1 MKKASVLLVGLLG
14 SVALNSHAAGF
25 FVGGEAGLA
34 TYPDFTGSVAQSAI
48 NAGFSSVSVKQD
60 ASSIAVG
67 IYGGQ
72 WVTDNFGW
80 EAAFTDLGSIEG
92 KVTTVPASS
101 SNYKYAASALSV
113 TALGGIKLGRRG
125 TLYGKA
131 GLYSASV
138 KFDSA
143 TRSVTT
149 DSTGLVLGGGYSLRF
164 TDHLVG
170 KAELAIYNGVK
181 FQTFGASEGTN
192 TSDNITKV
200 SVGVAY
206 AF

>member
-1 MKKASVLLVGLLG
+1 MKKVSVLLVALLG

-25 FVGGEAGLA
+25 FVGGEAGVA
-34 TYPDFTGSVAQSAI
+34 VYPDFTSSVAQSMVK
-48 NAGFSSVSVKQD
+48 AGFASASVKQD
-60 ASSIAVG
+60 RGSTAFG

-80 EAAFTDLGSIEG
+80 EAAYTDLGSIDG
-92 KVTTVPASS
+92 KVTTVPAS
-101 SNYKYAASALSV
+101 NTTYRYAAGALSA
-113 TALGGIKLGRRG
+113 TALGGIKLHARG

-131 GLYSASV
+131 GLYRASV
-138 KFDSA
+138 KFDSV

-149 DSTGLVLGGGYSLRF
+149 SSTGLVLGGGYSMSF
-164 TDHLVG
+164 TNHLIG

-181 FQTFGASEGTN
+181 FQTFNASNGTN